1 MSFLPECDRIIMLKD
16 GEIKEVGTYEQL
28 KKIKDGVFNEFIGK
42 HLENYT
48 NKEEEKPELKYLFS
62 TLFIF
67 V

>member
-1 MSFLPECDRIIMLKD
+1 MLKD
-16 GEIKEVGTYEQL
+16 GEIKEVGAYEQL